1 MIAVLFEVELAP
13 GRRDAYLGAAE
24 TLRPLLA
31 GVDGFISIER
41 FESLSRPGRLLSL
54 SFWESEEAVQRWRT
68 LDAHRAAQ
76 QTGRASIF
84 ADYRLTVAEVIRGYG
99 LTDRDEAPED
109 SRVFHGSPGQGP
121 GRL

>member
-1 MIAVLFEVELAP
+1 MITVLFEVELAP

-76 QTGRASIF
+76 QAGRASIF

-99 LTDRDEAPED
+99 LTDREKAPED
-109 SRVFHGSPGQGP
+109 SRVFHGPTG
-121 GRL
+121 